1 MVFIHAKQD
10 IARGVYQAASD
21 HGMNLIV
28 GNRDKFSGW
37 NAMFS
42 SVMQPHCSLVKRNS
56 VVQ

>member
-28 GNRDKFSGW
+28 G
-37 NAMFS
+37 
-42 SVMQPHCSLVKRNS
+42 LNS
-56 VVQ
+56 VDGMECSVVSCSHIVAW